1 MNPITENVTEE
12 CIDTCN
18 KLLRGELAAVET
30 YSQAI
35 GKFETEVERA
45 ALETIRADHRNSVDE
60 LRRHLADMGAVPDES
75 SGVWGN
81 FAGALEGSA
90 KLLGESPAL
99 MILEQ
104 GEKHGISEY
113 EEALANPRVMSG
125 IKEAI
130 RARLLPPL
138 DEHIAALAR
147 LRNK

>member
-1 MNPITENVTEE
+1 MNPITENVAEE
-12 CIDTCN
+12 CIDACN

-35 GKFETEVERA
+35 EKFDTEVERT
-45 ALETIRADHRNSVDE
+45 ALETIRADHQNSVNE
-60 LRRHLADMGAVPDES
+60 LRRHLTDMGAVPDES
-75 SGVWGN
+75 SGAWGN

-99 MILEQ
+99 AVLEQ

-113 EEALANPRVMSG
+113 EEALANPRVMRE
-125 IKEAI
+125 IKDVI

-138 DEHIAALAR
+138 DEHIAALSR